1 MAIFAPGTV
10 VQTEFGMTSRVQAY
24 TSDTYVIGTECYL
37 VPKYANSKFII
48 EATCP
53 TNTSDDSDA
62 ANGNSNPYWGMT
74 IQRNINGAGWTNADN
89 LGTDSTGN
97 TNVHFECSPWRA
109 GGNGDGYSYNQG
121 RRYRMKPAG
130 TIIIDTPS
138 YSLGNYI
145 IYRLYLDRNGGWGQ
159 VGAPEGSGGD
169 DNYLNYHYGICVQ
182 EVVT

>member
-1 MAIFAPGTV
+1 MAIFSPGTT
-10 VQTEFGMTSRVQAY
+10 VQTEFGMTSLVTAY
-24 TSDTYVIGTECYL
+24 NADSEVFGTQVWIE
-37 VPKYANSKFII
+37 PKYAGSKFLI

-62 ANGNSNPYWGMT
+62 ANGNSNPYWGIN

-89 LGTDSTGN
+89 LGTDSTGH

-109 GGNGDGYSYNQG
+109 GGSGDGYSYNQG

-130 TIIIDTPS
+130 TVLFDTPS
-138 YSLGNYI
+138 YTLGNYI

-159 VGAPEGSGGD
+159 MGAPEGFSTD
-169 DNYLNYHYGICVQ
+169 DNYLNYFYGICVS
-182 EVVT
+182 EITT